1 MRDRLR
7 TPSLLP
13 SALEH
18 VRPVLDWVPI
28 NGVPQSRIHHEVVY
42 LVNQESTSDKE
53 KPRPQNVIEH
63 ISGTFYP
70 RLGRFLGDQGE
81 PQT

>member
-42 LVNQESTSDKE
+42 LVNQESTS
-53 KPRPQNVIEH
+53 EH
-63 ISGTFYP
+63 
-70 RLGRFLGDQGE
+70 
-81 PQT
+81 